1 MRRFKIPILP
11 TVLALG
17 LLVLVVGVACSD
29 DDDDAAEEASFTPG
43 GNGIVVALRGTD
55 TGEMMEIPATG
66 AGTTEALCFTVDLVD
81 LATGDVIGDAT
92 DCLADL
98 EGDGVTGLSLI
109 GTTTFNFP
117 DGTLVSRGTTTVQPV
132 LDGSVDYTHI
142 TGAVPVD
149 GENSVLS
156 GTGVFEGAT
165 GQVRLSGAVNMSE
178 LDSDGK
184 ITFDCVF
191 VISVEA

>member
-1 MRRFKIPILP
+1 MRRFKIPVLP
-11 TVLALG
+11 AVLALG
-17 LLVLVVGVACSD
+17 LLVLVVGAACSD
-29 DDDDAAEEASFTPG
+29 DDDDDGDSAGFAPG
-43 GNGIVVALRGTD
+43 GNDIVVALRGTAV
-55 TGEMMEIPATG
+55 GEMQPIPATD
-66 AGTTEALCFTVDLVD
+66 AGTEEALCFTIDLVD

-98 EGDGVTGLSLI
+98 EGDGEIGIALV

-117 DGTLVSRGTTTVQPV
+117 DGTLVSRGLTTVQPV
-132 LDGSVDYTHI
+132 LVGSVAYTHI
-142 TGAVPVD
+142 TGAVPEP

-156 GTGVFEGAT
+156 GTGVFDGAT
-165 GQVRLSGAVNMSE
+165 GEVRLSGAVNMSE

-191 VISVEA
+191 VISVA

>member
-1 MRRFKIPILP
+1 M
-11 TVLALG
+11 VLGLA
-17 LLVLVVGVACSD
+17 LLVLVVGAACSD
-29 DDDDAAEEASFTPG
+29 DDDDEGDNAAYAPG
-43 GNGIVVALRGTD
+43 GNDIVVALRGTAV
-55 TGEMMEIPATG
+55 GEMQPIPATD
-66 AGTTEALCFTVDLVD
+66 AGTEEGLCFTVDLVD

-92 DCLADL
+92 DCLADID
-98 EGDGVTGLSLI
+98 GDGATGMALI

-117 DGTLVSRGTTTVQPV
+117 EGTLVSRGRTTVQPV
-132 LDGSVDYTHI
+132 LEGSVDFTHI
-142 TGAVPVD
+142 TGAVPDD

-156 GTGVFEGAT
+156 GTGVFDGAT

-191 VISVEA
+191 VISVA